1 MPIYEYSC
9 GACHHHFEALQ
20 KISEGLKRQCP
31 ACGKMKLKKMISQVA
46 FRLKGSGWYE
56 TDFKNNHKKPE
67 HQNADSGA
75 SGGDAGEGGKSSDSG
90 AGEGGK
96 SSDSGA
102 DGGRDGGKSNDSGAG
117 DGRRDSKSSGSG
129 GDGGRDSKSSDSG
142 ADVSKTASSS
152 NA

>member
-31 ACGKMKLKKMISQVA
+31 ACGKIKLKKMISQVA

-56 TDFKNNHKKPE
+56 TDFKNNHKKPAP
-67 HQNADSGA
+67 QNADSGA
-75 SGGDAGEGGKSSDSG
+75 SGGEAGEGGKTSDPGAGDGGRDSKSSDSG
-90 AGEGGK
+90 A
-96 SSDSGA
+96 
-102 DGGRDGGKSNDSGAG
+102 
-117 DGRRDSKSSGSG
+117 

>member
-56 TDFKNNHKKPE
+56 TDFKNNHKKPVP
-67 HQNADSGA
+67 QNADSGA

-90 AGEGGK
+90 AGDSK

-102 DGGRDGGKSNDSGAG
+102 DGGRDGGKSNDSGA
-117 DGRRDSKSSGSG
+117 